1 MSQRAGDGGELQAM
15 ESLLLGLCS
24 SGASPFLYSFLNL
37 ERRFWNQIFTC
48 PREERGS

>member
-24 SGASPFLYSFLNL
+24 RGASPFLYSFLNL